1 MMVTMLNQCRK
12 PGSGMETPK
21 PTAQAFQRERSF
33 VETNF
38 VQTPKGSGV
47 TQILPE
53 PKSGAKA
60 SSSGSGGSSSAASPT
75 LSTVI
80 LSDKMEEKI
89 AAIQLQQEINNY
101 KEEIKDLGEKVD
113 TLKVKR
119 AQDQQKLKEME
130 KMVLQN
136 EQLMEFKS
144 RIMEAQSALQKEVNP
159 NVK

>member
-1 MMVTMLNQCRK
+1 
-12 PGSGMETPK
+12 METPK

-60 SSSGSGGSSSAASPT
+60 SSSAGSSSAASPT

-101 KEEIKDLGEKVD
+101 K
-113 TLKVKR
+113 
-119 AQDQQKLKEME
+119 
-130 KMVLQN
+130 
-136 EQLMEFKS
+136 
-144 RIMEAQSALQKEVNP
+144 
-159 NVK
+159 

>member
-1 MMVTMLNQCRK
+1 
-12 PGSGMETPK
+12 
-21 PTAQAFQRERSF
+21 
-33 VETNF
+33 
-38 VQTPKGSGV
+38 
-47 TQILPE
+47 
-53 PKSGAKA
+53 
-60 SSSGSGGSSSAASPT
+60 
-75 LSTVI
+75 
-80 LSDKMEEKI
+80 MEEKI

-144 RIMEAQSALQKEVNP
+144 RIMEAQGALQKEV
-159 NVK
+159 

>member
-1 MMVTMLNQCRK
+1 
-12 PGSGMETPK
+12 METPK

-53 PKSGAKA
+53 PKSGTKA
-60 SSSGSGGSSSAASPT
+60 GSSAGSSSAASPT

-144 RIMEAQSALQKEVNP
+144 RIMEAQSALQKEV
-159 NVK
+159 